1 MSLQYFPLGM
11 GPQSW
16 LTHDL
21 LTQAYLES
29 SKFGHPHNM
38 YLMWAAEY
46 GWLLVL
52 LLLVLVLQLVLHF
65 WRRRTA
71 ILIKGTVEEPL
82 LLSGVTAAVV
92 GALIHAGVS
101 AVFIAPGSML
111 VGLLLLV
118 GFWAQ
123 NAPPIFFLETGR
135 DSCTASLGRL
145 AFAASTAA
153 SVLVL
158 WLLWAGQVHT
168 YYLDMRADELYYQE
182 ELKGRTMPRFWFH
195 GNFPRHEG

>member
-123 NAPPIFFLETGR
+123 IAPPIFFLETGR